1 LLKQN
6 TYTYILEWQIG
17 TSPNIGDLFPTSMV
31 GSNSS
36 GSIAIL
42 HGKVHYNNKYINRT
56 VVEYRDKTNMTLEQM
71 RNITEAEEKEKSFF
85 NMEPGRCVFQ
95 SLYARGYSHLASKIN
110 EKVVC
115 VKRTYTTRIH
125 SNVFYEC
132 YEN

>member
-1 LLKQN
+1 
-6 TYTYILEWQIG
+6 
-17 TSPNIGDLFPTSMV
+17 MV
-31 GSNSS
+31 GKDNS

-42 HGKVHYNNKYINRT
+42 HGKVHYNSEYINRT
-56 VVEYRDKTNMTLEQM
+56 VAEYRDKTNMTLEQM

-115 VKRTYTTRIH
+115 VKRT
-125 SNVFYEC
+125 
-132 YEN
+132 